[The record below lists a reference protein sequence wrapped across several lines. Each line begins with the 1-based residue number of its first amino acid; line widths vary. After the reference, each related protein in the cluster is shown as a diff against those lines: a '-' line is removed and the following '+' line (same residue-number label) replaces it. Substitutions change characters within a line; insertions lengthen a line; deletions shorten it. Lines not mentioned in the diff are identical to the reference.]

1 VIAPPPITSKGRG
14 RAVGWADDWL
24 PAADLSIGDADGEGL
39 PATISFDR
47 DGRCQLQV
55 ALGRPA
61 TPDDVRALEAAA
73 GALPYLQLDDL
84 EGTEDYP
91 QRHAAAFGLPDPLPP
106 SAFNPRAQIALT
118 CRPGGTPLPT
128 RLGNLEVPARTTF
141 VPPPPLE
148 PGGTGPAERA
158 GTGGGGA
165 GELLDAA
172 WSRLEAQLVA
182 AGRGVVRLTSVPAAT
197 LCLAVVGFALAL
209 FVFTFVLE
217 TWTLHQRFG
226 TYGFD
231 LGIFDQGTWLLSRF
245 HAPFVT
251 IRGLDMV
258 GDHASYILLL
268 VAPLYRVWA
277 DPRLLLLLQVV
288 ALALP
293 AWVLFRLGTRH
304 LGHPVA
310 GMVVALAYLAYP
322 GMQWAATWQF
332 HPETLAAGFLALG
345 ALAADR
351 QRWRQM
357 AMFLALAMLCKED
370 VGLVVAGLG
379 VLLALSGERRVG
391 LRVAGAGLAWF
402 ALATFVLIPL
412 VNGHGSPYFAQNYGI
427 AASGPWG
434 VLRALPAL
442 AGRSLETGL
451 GNQGIGYLLLVF
463 GPLALLPLL
472 APRWLWPVAPPLLLN
487 LASVSTYLQQIRFQY
502 LATSAPFLGIATV
515 AGLCVIARRR
525 RALLAPA
532 MVVLLVAAFWSDR
545 RYGPALWSRTR
556 VVAPASAVDPARRQ
570 ALQLVPGDPGV
581 AVSAQYNLVTHLA
594 HRVRAYEFPN
604 PFRASNWGQT
614 GARHTLEEVTSV
626 HWVVVERD
634 ELSQDDLALLQRLQA
649 SPAWSTRLDRD
660 GVVVLERVAPGGPG
674 P

>member
-1 VIAPPPITSKGRG
+1 MVAPPPISSKGRG
-14 RAVGWADDWL
+14 RAAGWADDWL
-24 PAADLSIGDADGEGL
+24 PAADLSVGDADGEGL

-47 DGRCQLQV
+47 DGRCQLQL
-55 ALGRPA
+55 ALDRPA
-61 TPDDVRALEAAA
+61 TSGDVRALEAAA
-73 GALPYLQLDDL
+73 DALPYLQLDDL
-84 EGTEDYP
+84 EGTGDYP
-91 QRHAAAFGLPDPLPP
+91 QRHAAAFGLPEPLPP
-106 SAFNPRAQIALT
+106 GAFNRGAQIALT
-118 CRPGGTPLPT
+118 CRPGGSPLAA
-128 RLGNLEVPARTTF
+128 RLGRLEVPARTTF
-141 VPPPPLE
+141 VPPAAAPE
-148 PGGTGPAERA
+148 REGDRPGEA
-158 GTGGGGA
+158 GGA

-172 WSRLEAQLVA
+172 GARFEALLLA
-182 AGRGVVRLTSVPAAT
+182 AGRWVVALTSVPAPA
-197 LCLAVVGFALAL
+197 LCLAVVGLALAL

-231 LGIFDQGTWLLSRF
+231 LGIFDQGAWLLSRF

-251 IRGLDMV
+251 IRGLDLF

-332 HPETLAAGFLALG
+332 HPETLAAGFLALA

-351 QRWRQM
+351 QRWRPM
-357 AMFLALAMLCKED
+357 AVFLALALLCKED

-379 VLLALSGERRVG
+379 VLLALSGERGVG
-391 LRVAGAGLAWF
+391 LRVVAAGLGWF
-402 ALATFVLIPL
+402 ALAAFVLIPL
-412 VNGHGSPYFAQNYGI
+412 ANGHGSPYFAQNYGI
-427 AASGPWG
+427 AANGPWS
-434 VLRALPAL
+434 VLRALPGL
-442 AGRSLETGL
+442 AGRSLETGF
-451 GNQGIGYLLLVF
+451 GNQGISYLLLVF

-472 APRWLWPVAPPLLLN
+472 APRWLWPVASPLLLN
-487 LASVSTYLQQIRFQY
+487 LAAVSTYLQQIRFQY

-515 AGLCVIARRR
+515 AGLCVVARRR

-532 MVVLLVAAFWSDR
+532 MVVLLVAAFWSDQ
-545 RYGPALWSRTR
+545 RYGPALWSRQR

-570 ALQLVPGDPGV
+570 ALALVGGDPDV
-581 AVSAQYNLVTHLA
+581 AVSAQFNLVTHLA

-614 GARHTLEEVTSV
+614 GTRHTLAEVTSV
-626 HWVVVERD
+626 RWVVVERD
-634 ELSQDDLALLQRLQA
+634 ELSQDDLALLQQLQA
-649 SPAWSTRLDRD
+649 SPSWSTKLDRD